1 MSPKEIIE
9 SYVDDVVLLLPARQR
24 KDVGIELRELLF
36 EELGNRAGENP
47 VDEATV
53 RALLKDFGA
62 PGDVASR
69 YRPAGITAIPAREG
83 RVFAW
88 LSIGGVLAQWALSLP
103 IEVILPTHDDLA
115 TRLGV
120 WAAGSGLHAFAL
132 PGALAFSAMVWAW
145 WKHRSTGDDT
155 VTLAFPGELPAL
167 RPIESS
173 EVNRLAWF
181 TALVT
186 FAVSIPFYASIPYYI
201 ARLDEPARSTLTLD
215 PDFVANRA
223 PWLLVV
229 WVAQLVLFIFVLFKG
244 RWVAATRKIEMALN
258 VAGAAMLAWFV
269 LGGPML
275 VNPEID
281 GYAKLI
287 ASGITAMILAVTAIK
302 FWREQARVGK
312 AKPQIS

>member
-1 MSPKEIIE
+1 MDPKHIIE

-24 KDVGIELRELLF
+24 KDVGIELRELLL
-36 EELGNRAGENP
+36 EELGNRAGDKP
-47 VDEATV
+47 VDDATV

-62 PGDVASR
+62 PGDVAAR

-103 IEVILPTHDDLA
+103 IEVILPTHDDFA

-120 WAAGSGLHAFAL
+120 WAAGSGMHAFAL
-132 PGALAFSAMVWAW
+132 PGAMAFSAMVWAW
-145 WKHRSTGDDT
+145 WKHHSTGEDT

-167 RPIESS
+167 QPIQSN
-173 EVNRLAWF
+173 EVNRVAWF

-186 FAVSIPFYASIPYYI
+186 FAITIPFYAMIPDYI
-201 ARLDEPARSTLTLD
+201 ARLDEPARSYLTLD

-229 WVAQLVLFIFVLFKG
+229 WIAQLVLFIFVLFKG
-244 RWVAATRKIEMALN
+244 RWVAETRKVEMALN
-258 VAGAAMLAWFV
+258 IAGAAMLAWFV

-281 GYAKLI
+281 SYARLI
-287 ASGITAMILAVTAIK
+287 GGGITVLIVLVTAIK